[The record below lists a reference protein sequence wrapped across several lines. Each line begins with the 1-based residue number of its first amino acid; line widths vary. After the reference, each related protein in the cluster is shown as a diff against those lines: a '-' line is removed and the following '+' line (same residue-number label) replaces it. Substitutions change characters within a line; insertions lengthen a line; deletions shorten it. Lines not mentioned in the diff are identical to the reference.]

1 MLNAVCRQKYES
13 FVVVSVQVSRSASL
27 NGPWSEPVGPL
38 VERGGA
44 KLLLLAPRHL
54 LLIASQYANCHTSIQ
69 GIDQWDYIVTNP
81 APVFLP
87 NGRPPFRYLHTDAS
101 FV

>member
-13 FVVVSVQVSRSASL
+13 FVVVLVQVSRSASL

-54 LLIASQYANCHTSIQ
+54 LIIASFNMQSATLRFKASTS
-69 GIDQWDYIVTNP
+69 GIT
-81 APVFLP
+81 
-87 NGRPPFRYLHTDAS
+87 S
-101 FV
+101 